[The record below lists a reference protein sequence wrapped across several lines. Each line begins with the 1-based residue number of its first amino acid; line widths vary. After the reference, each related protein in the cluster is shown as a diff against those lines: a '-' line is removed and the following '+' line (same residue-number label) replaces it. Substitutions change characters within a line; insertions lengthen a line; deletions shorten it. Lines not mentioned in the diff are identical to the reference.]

1 MAMKPAEL
9 QKFNAMKLVNRMRND
24 AGTRG
29 LPGSNSGPVDRR
41 EQRRLDQAAGLVPF
55 AVKLNGG
62 LIGQIRALAAERKTG
77 INEVVADLLQKAL
90 KK

>member
-9 QKFNAMKLVNRMRND
+9 QKYNAMKLVNQMKN
-24 AGTRG
+24 AGTHG
-29 LPGSNSGPVDRR
+29 HPGGTVKALDRR

-55 AVKLNGG
+55 AVKLNGE
-62 LIGQIRALAAERKTG
+62 LIKQIHALAAERKSG
-77 INEVVADLLQKAL
+77 VNEVVAELLQKAL